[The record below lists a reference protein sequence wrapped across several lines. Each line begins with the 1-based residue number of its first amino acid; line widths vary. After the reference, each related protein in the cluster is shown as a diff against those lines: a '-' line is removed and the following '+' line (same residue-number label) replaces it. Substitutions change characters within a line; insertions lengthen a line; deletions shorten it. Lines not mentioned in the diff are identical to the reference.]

1 MRFLEFLFVCSVSTL
16 TWNGLSDSFT
26 NITYLLIVLFALM
39 IRLRLGD
46 LYSLKYINPLLVSIT
61 VSTIIAMLIGQS
73 KLSELNLLANQ
84 IFSSSRFLDEQ
95 TLLYSPLIDLIP
107 SLKWCLALVSLPY
120 LVQVLNQINPKL
132 LDRATT
138 AWIVGLMFNIF
149 SQMLQRF
156 GVPNIG
162 FLANDQFNLSDSRFP
177 GLASHPNALAI
188 SVCLT
193 IPLLF
198 FPSISISKFVKYPAV
213 LIMIYSVYV
222 TGSRAGLIV
231 LTLILM
237 SILLIEGK
245 TGKVRLNRLIL
256 ISSIVCASVLLG
268 FFVRLVASTRLS
280 GQDISA
286 KASNIERLQLL
297 RYGWEA
303 FLQYPITGAGT
314 SLLKLSHNI
323 FLQVLSSIGIFGFFC
338 FLVFIFFLVYPNQN
352 HTFYEKLPAII
363 FTVFGFFNNSLSDF
377 YLYFPIG
384 FAYTLQKSKN
394 FILGRPRD

>member
-1 MRFLEFLFVCSVSTL
+1 MRFLELVFVCSVSTL

-26 NITYLLIVLFALM
+26 NVTYLLIVLFALL
-39 IRLRLGD
+39 IRLRFRD
-46 LYSLKYINPLLVSIT
+46 LYSLKYLNPLLVSIA
-61 VSTIIAMLIGQS
+61 VSTIIAILIGQS
-73 KLSELNLLANQ
+73 KLSQLNLMANQ
-84 IFSSSRFLDEQ
+84 IFSSSRFLNEQ
-95 TLLYSPLIDLIP
+95 TLLYSPLIDFIP
-107 SLKWCLALVSLPY
+107 ALKWCLALISLPY

-132 LDRATT
+132 LHRATT
-138 AWIVGLMFNIF
+138 AWIVGLMFNVF

-162 FLANDQFNLSDSRFP
+162 VLANNQFNLSDSRFP

-198 FPSISISKFVKYPAV
+198 FPSMSINKFVKYPAI

-231 LTLILM
+231 LTLILT

-245 TGKVRLNRLIL
+245 TGKVRFNRLIL
-256 ISSIVCASVLLG
+256 VSSIMSVSILLG
-268 FFVRLVASTRLS
+268 LFVQLVASTRLS
-280 GQDISA
+280 SQDVSA
-286 KASNIERLQLL
+286 KASNIERLHLL

-303 FLQYPITGAGT
+303 FLHYPITGAGA

-323 FLQVLSSIGIFGFFC
+323 FLQVLSSIGIFGFFS
-338 FLVFIFFLVYPNQN
+338 FLVFAFFLVYPNRSQ
-352 HTFYEKLPAII
+352 TFYEKLPAII
-363 FTVFGFFNNSLSDF
+363 FIVFGFFNNSLSDF

-384 FAYTLQKSKN
+384 FAYTLKKSEN
-394 FILGRPRD
+394 FYPRKS